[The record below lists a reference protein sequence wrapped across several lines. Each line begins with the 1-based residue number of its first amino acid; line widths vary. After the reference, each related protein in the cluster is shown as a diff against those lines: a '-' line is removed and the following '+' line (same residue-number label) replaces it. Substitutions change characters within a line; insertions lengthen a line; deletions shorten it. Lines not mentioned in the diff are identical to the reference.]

1 MLKYIVHTHI
11 MQCFCLINAR
21 SLFSKICD
29 NGDDETDGG
38 EYSANVGHPS
48 EGKSF
53 RRRAICRGWQIW
65 FDILWKGKC
74 SLKEGDRIHDYLM
87 VACMT
92 NGTGDSAFLRLCMAT
107 IMHSTH
113 SRL

>member
-11 MQCFCLINAR
+11 MQCFCQINTR

-48 EGKSF
+48 EGKGF
-53 RRRAICRGWQIW
+53 WRRVTCLGCGIW
-65 FDILWKGKC
+65 FDILWKGKY
-74 SLKEGDRIHDYLM
+74 SFKE
-87 VACMT
+87 
-92 NGTGDSAFLRLCMAT
+92 
-107 IMHSTH
+107 
-113 SRL
+113 